1 MPRGRK
7 AGTTEELTPEQ
18 KAAKAAERQ
27 AAKSAKFNELAKT
40 RMSKALAAIE
50 HLRALSNTQSYAYGQ
65 AHIEQM
71 AKALGLKVN
80 SVLSS
85 FASPEKAKAK
95 EEFSFQEEASVTD
108 TGSDTEQQAA

>member
-50 HLRALSNTQSYAYGQ
+50 HLRALSNTQSYSYGQ

-95 EEFSFQEEASVTD
+95 EEFSFQEEAVAD